1 MTMVRLGRSLLSFVQ
16 GIVTLNKTKLVD
28 GLFRLCSAA
37 GSVAG
42 FFGIKHEEYKV
53 IHGK

>member
-1 MTMVRLGRSLLSFVQ
+1 MGRGVLKLLTGAVTM
-16 GIVTLNKTKLVD
+16 NKTTFVD

-37 GSVAG
+37 GTIAG
-42 FFGIKHEEYKV
+42 FLGVKHEEYKV